1 MTIGERI
8 RQKRESI
15 GMSQDELAKR
25 MGYKDRSSVSKI
37 EKSNDDN
44 IYLDTIQKAADILN
58 CSPLYLM
65 GWQDSSNLPDNKEV
79 PNHLKKYAQF
89 IDLYEQ
95 LDDDN
100 RKLVDN
106 MIQALSSKQ

>member
-8 RQKRESI
+8 RQRRESI

-25 MGYKDRSSVSKI
+25 MGYKDRSSISKI
-37 EKSNDDN
+37 EKGADDN
-44 IYLDTIQKAADILN
+44 IYLDTIQKTANILN

-65 GWQDSSNLPDNKEV
+65 GWQDESDLKGKEL
-79 PNHLKKYAQF
+79 PNHLKKYEQF
-89 IDLYEQ
+89 IKLYEQ
-95 LDDDN
+95 LDDKN
-100 RKLVDN
+100 RQLVDN